1 MKTPASFLAIVG
13 LASATPG
20 APADTVFSSSSDTSF
35 FIESDT
41 AAEPDATPTD
51 SPDVSG
57 TTGFSK
63 SVTVTSDGKRTIK
76 KTVIVRDG
84 KREEYTE
91 VTDENGKVTR
101 TGPANAAKEE
111 PGERNEGDA
120 DATRA
125 WMGVKVSEAS
135 TVLRNQLDLAKDV
148 GVVVDA
154 VAPDGPAEMAG
165 LAAGDLITR
174 VADDGVGTP
183 VELSR
188 AMDDHQAGDR
198 VAVSFLRRGGER
210 TATVVLAEPPA
221 DAEERPGR
229 AVGNDRAG
237 DADVRLQLDLK
248 GGAME
253 EIMDDPNVPDS
264 FKQQLRKMQERMR
277 EFDRRH
283 EVEGR

>member
-1 MKTPASFLAIVG
+1 MKTPAFFLAIVG

-20 APADTVFSSSSDTSF
+20 SPADTAFSSSSDTSF

-51 SPDVSG
+51 SLDVSG

-63 SVTVTSDGKRTIK
+63 SVTVTSDAKRTIK

-84 KREEYTE
+84 RREEYTE

-125 WMGVKVSEAS
+125 WMGLKVSEAS
-135 TVLRNQLDLAKDV
+135 AVLRNQLDLAKDV
-148 GVVVDA
+148 GVFDA

-174 VADDGVGTP
+174 GANDGVGTP

-198 VAVSFLRRGGER
+198 VTVSFLRRGGER

-221 DAEERPGR
+221 DAEGRPGR

-237 DADVRLQLDLK
+237 DAGVRLQFDLRE
-248 GGAME
+248 GAME
-253 EIMDDPNVPDS
+253 EITDDPNVPDS

-283 EVEGR
+283 EAEDR